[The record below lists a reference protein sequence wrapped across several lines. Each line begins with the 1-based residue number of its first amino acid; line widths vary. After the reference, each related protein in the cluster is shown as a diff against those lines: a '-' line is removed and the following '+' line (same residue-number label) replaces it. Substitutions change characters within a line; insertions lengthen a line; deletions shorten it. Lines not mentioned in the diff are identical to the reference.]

1 MNIDVPMSKKWFS
14 RYVNAT
20 VITGTMYQGS
30 TERTS
35 SRPFLF
41 TINDGLNEQETLQS
55 NVPFLFMATRFDFAI
70 DYCKSYKKAA
80 CLPFR
85 NAFSHGA
92 FGFLLSSK

>member
-20 VITGTMYQGS
+20 VITGTIHQGT

-55 NVPFLFMATRFDFAI
+55 NVPFLFMATK
-70 DYCKSYKKAA
+70 Y
-80 CLPFR
+80 R
-85 NAFSHGA
+85 NGNNTPSSREGSVA
-92 FGFLLSSK
+92 LS

>member
-1 MNIDVPMSKKWFS
+1 MNIDVSMSKKWFS

-20 VITGTMYQGS
+20 VITGTIHQGT

-55 NVPFLFMATRFDFAI
+55 NVPFLFMATRLDFAI
-70 DYCKSYKKAA
+70 DYSKPQQKSRM
-80 CLPFR
+80 F
-85 NAFSHGA
+85 AFS
-92 FGFLLSSK
+92 